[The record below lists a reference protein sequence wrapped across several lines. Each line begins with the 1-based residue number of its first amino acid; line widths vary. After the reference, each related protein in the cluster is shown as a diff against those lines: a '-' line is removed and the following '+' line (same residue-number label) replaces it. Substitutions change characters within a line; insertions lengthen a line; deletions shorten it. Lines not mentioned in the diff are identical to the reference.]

1 MKLLMLDEAVIFGDR
16 GHDLVVF
23 ISTAIRET
31 FSDAVFF
38 HTVPM
43 VDHFILDQPSP
54 PVIERKS
61 K

>member
-1 MKLLMLDEAVIFGDR
+1 VIFGDR

-54 PVIERKS
+54 PQ
-61 K
+61 